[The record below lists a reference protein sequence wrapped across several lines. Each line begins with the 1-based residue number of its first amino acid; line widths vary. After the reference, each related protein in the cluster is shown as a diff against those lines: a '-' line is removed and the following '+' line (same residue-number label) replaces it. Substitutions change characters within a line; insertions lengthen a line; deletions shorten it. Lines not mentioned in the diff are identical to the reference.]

1 MLPVNDKDMAFIL
14 VLKDFTPI
22 SSLKYNR
29 FTGYMLWLSINRKKN
44 GRKTKR
50 ENRISFLNLR
60 HIN

>member
-29 FTGYMLWLSINRKKN
+29 FTGYMLWLSINRKKMVEK
-44 GRKTKR
+44 RKEKTKLH
-50 ENRISFLNLR
+50 S
-60 HIN
+60 

>member
-29 FTGYMLWLSINRKKN
+29 FTGYILWVSVNRKKWSKN
-44 GRKTKR
+44 EKRKP
-50 ENRISFLNLR
+50 NFIPNFAAY
-60 HIN
+60 